1 MNASNERI
9 PYPDSAERNAS
20 IGMIVAR
27 GMPQRAGL
35 VASVTDVV
43 RALGVRNLF
52 FGVWDCVFVGLIGAA
67 CVWGLMFVGAGGS
80 SLWSDVGLGRFCVLM
95 FLVSPFL
102 YECVHLLIMFKERD
116 CHTLDV
122 LRACKW
128 SFRRIAA
135 VRMLAFGAVSVVL
148 DTACGIGIALMIGA
162 RVSAMTI
169 LGVSFSSLFL
179 FALGQLAV
187 DARCSWPVSA
197 AIMPAV
203 WLLVSAAGWWFA
215 ADLVVWLERLPSL
228 VCLGIGIAA
237 GILYCA
243 SLNRYGAASLAK
255 ASYRARGE
263 HGQALRPAF

>member
-1 MNASNERI
+1 MNANDERI
-9 PYPDSAERNAS
+9 PYPGRAERDAS
-20 IGMIVAR
+20 IGMIVAQ
-27 GMPQRAGL
+27 GMPRRVGL
-35 VASVTDVV
+35 PGMVMDVV
-43 RALGVRNLF
+43 RALGPRNLF
-52 FGVWDCVFVGLIGAA
+52 FGVWDCVFVGLIGAV
-67 CVWGLMFVGAGGS
+67 CVWGLLFAGAGGS

-95 FLVSPFL
+95 FLVAPFL

-122 LRACKW
+122 LRTCKW

-203 WLLVSAAGWWFA
+203 WLLVSGAGWWLA
-215 ADLVVWLERLPSL
+215 ADLFVWLERLPSL
-228 VCLGIGIAA
+228 VCLGIGVAA
-237 GILYCA
+237 GALYVV
-243 SLNRYGAASLAK
+243 SLQRYGVGSSAGAARRMHA
-255 ASYRARGE
+255 RAIRST
-263 HGQALRPAF
+263 L